1 MNIKYVLSILEI
13 VCTFLSKITYVI
25 ASDFPQQASWSLTTS
40 PQRGKC
46 WWGNS
51 YQLRPLL
58 TTDNFQPKFSDLGD
72 SAFMYHW
79 SLEASDSGMSATD
92 LSSSLTWWSGGLSAS
107 FSQCGW
113 LLVGRQHCM
122 DFFGGGRLR
131 SWYDSHML
139 VQSTKACCKCTTS
152 VWVSRSVGFL

>member
-92 LSSSLTWWSGGLSAS
+92 LSSSLTWWSGGSQPLSCSVAG
-107 FSQCGW
+107 FW
-113 LLVGRQHCM
+113 LGVNTAWT
-122 DFFGGGRLR
+122 
-131 SWYDSHML
+131 SWWWQTKIMVNDSHML
-139 VQSTKACCKCTTS
+139 VQSTKAA
-152 VWVSRSVGFL
+152 VNALPRSGFPTL